1 MMKKR
6 RMGIEQL
13 QPLEQQRPEQ
23 LLNCLMTVFGM
34 DLGGIYSDLNSI
46 GTWAH
51 NQKSHQPMSLC
62 LGLNYIDLYW
72 TIDDSEKKVVGGED
86 AVEDDVVAV
95 ADAVES
101 LNVVG
106 MFEHES

>member
-13 QPLEQQRPEQ
+13 RPLEQQRPER
-23 LLNCLMTVFGM
+23 LLSCLMTVFGM

-51 NQKSHQPMSLC
+51 NQKSHQSTNLY
-62 LGLNYIDLYW
+62 LGLNYIELYQK
-72 TIDDSEKKVVGGED
+72 IDDSEKRVVGGED
-86 AVEDDVVAV
+86 AVEVDDVVV
-95 ADAVES
+95 EDAVES
-101 LNVVG
+101 LNVAG